1 MQSTGKVYDA
11 KYRVIDE
18 KSITK
23 LSFFKSSMI
32 MTKFEIRRG
41 LSGSWSKVAL
51 VLAGFILF
59 GFLATINLL
68 LSLPET
74 KFWDGV
80 TANLFFMLKIVD
92 GPGAII
98 IIHVAIVGG
107 GLIATDIK
115 NRAVDLYFTKIT
127 LKEYFV
133 SKISAAFGL
142 TIIGM
147 PIASVIYFIVVFY
160 KRWPPVDEYGI
171 ALEVF
176 GKLLLF
182 VTIEVL
188 FIAIFILFFSAYSNS
203 AVNAGIIFFVYVLVS
218 RVIFQSILYRATD
231 LDIFYTLAPLNAL
244 DIIGRAILAPDNKS
258 EQFLELSIFSVILYT
273 VISLVAVYRKIWKV
287 SKI

>member
-11 KYRVIDE
+11 KYRVIDD
-18 KSITK
+18 KSIKK
-23 LSFFKSSMI
+23 LSFLESRMI
-32 MTKFEIRRG
+32 MTKFEIKRG
-41 LSGSWSKVAL
+41 MSGSWSKVAL

-59 GFLATINLL
+59 GFLATINII
-68 LSLPET
+68 LSLPEAE
-74 KFWDGV
+74 FWDGV

-115 NRAVDLYFTKIT
+115 HRAVDLYFTKIT

-133 SKISAAFGL
+133 SKISASFGL

-147 PIASVIYFIVVFY
+147 PIASIIYFIVVFY

-171 ALEVF
+171 AMDVF

-182 VTIEVL
+182 VIIEAL

-231 LDIFYTLAPLNAL
+231 FDIFYTLAPLNSL

-273 VISLVAVYRKIWKV
+273 VISLVAVYYKIWKE
-287 SKI
+287 SKK